1 MLIIIDIGF
10 ARHYSVL
17 GLFNIGSAGRKNMIF
32 KNSNFSEQSAWI
44 SVIFAI
50 FIAVFYGYGM
60 MQLEGNFSSHA
71 EQIVWLWIE
80 TIVVS
85 IVFMIIAFSILSV
98 IKRKNGDDDEL
109 GLIDERDEVIEAK
122 ATAWAYF
129 NLSFC
134 ITVLLIH
141 IFCQGVITGYPF
153 FPNVPPID
161 FIIHGLMFSG
171 LLVEF
176 VARATQ
182 IYRYRKANSYGD
194 SYE

>member
-1 MLIIIDIGF
+1 MFL
-10 ARHYSVL
+10 
-17 GLFNIGSAGRKNMIF
+17 
-32 KNSNFSEQSAWI
+32 KNSNFSEQTAWI

-85 IVFMIIAFSILSV
+85 IVFVIIAFLILSV

-122 ATAWAYF
+122 ATTWAYF

-134 ITVLLIH
+134 IMVLLIH
-141 IFCQGVITGYPF
+141 VFCQGIITGYPF
-153 FPNVPPID
+153 SPNVPPLD
-161 FIIHGLMFSG
+161 FLIHGFLVCWLSLYYVPAKFIATVE
-171 LLVEF
+171 LL
-176 VARATQ
+176 
-182 IYRYRKANSYGD
+182 K
-194 SYE
+194 